1 MARRKY
7 QQKSHL
13 AEAINRSSPGWQVFW
28 AIVIA
33 LAFVFSI
40 VMYFSH

>member
-1 MARRKY
+1 LAR
-7 QQKSHL
+7 
-13 AEAINRSSPGWQVFW
+13 EGVPDPNGPPDIGQVFW

-40 VMYFSH
+40 VMYFWY